1 MTVEADA
8 RDPEKTCDVDDCSAW
23 RKGESVY
30 CRHHIGLEG
39 RGGTEGNLNAMKHG
53 AYASPEFIRQGI
65 EEGHPK
71 LEEYQDMYTAFFEA
85 LCTQHKEVYGSEP
98 NDFFKSRYRR
108 FVTFDIMER
117 LIEDY
122 MEERQGSAESTN
134 PLVEEQVEDVDG
146 RMNVEKANKLL
157 QRLSEWSRE
166 IRLGMKDY
174 GLLHDPESQKA
185 GAVNN
190 LAEKWEQDLRE

>member
-1 MTVEADA
+1 MVTPKEQGKECKEDG
-8 RDPEKTCDVDDCSAW
+8 CGAW
-23 RKGESVY
+23 AMDNGY
-30 CRHHIGLEG
+30 CYHCGGKNYEG
-39 RGGTEGNLNAMKHG
+39 GAPEGNLNAVQHG
-53 AYASPEFIRQGI
+53 AYASPEFIQQGI
-65 EEGHPK
+65 ENGHAK

-85 LCTQHKEVYGSEP
+85 LCTQHKQVYGSEP

-122 MEERQGSAESTN
+122 MEERQGSARSDN

-174 GLLHDPESQKA
+174 GLLLSPEDKQA
-185 GAVNN
+185 DATRT
-190 LAEKWEQDLRE
+190 LADVLSEDA

>member
-1 MTVEADA
+1 MNEADT
-8 RDPEKTCDVDDCSAW
+8 RDADAVCDVDDCNAW
-23 RKGESVY
+23 REGEYKY
-30 CRHHIGLEG
+30 CYHHKGLE
-39 RGGTEGNLNAMKHG
+39 EGEADPGEQRALKHG

-65 EEGHPK
+65 ENGHPK

-85 LCTQHKEVYGSEP
+85 LCTQHKQVYGSEP

-122 MEERQGSAESTN
+122 MEERQGSAKSDN

-174 GLLHDPESQKA
+174 GLLHSPEDKQA
-185 GAVNN
+185 EATRT
-190 LAEKWEQDLRE
+190 LADVLSED

>member
-1 MTVEADA
+1 MVDTCGAETADGTPCE
-8 RDPEKTCDVDDCSAW
+8 RPPMDNGRCYHHGGRHEDDD
-23 RKGESVY
+23 RNP
-30 CRHHIGLEG
+30 
-39 RGGTEGNLNAMKHG
+39 GGAPEGNLNAVQHG

-122 MEERQGSAESTN
+122 MEERSGSAQSDN

-174 GLLHDPESQKA
+174 GLLHSPEDKQA
-185 GAVNN
+185 DATRT
-190 LAEKWEQDLRE
+190 LADVLSDE

>member
-1 MTVEADA
+1 MVTPQEQDK
-8 RDPEKTCDVDDCSAW
+8 ECKTEDCGGWAMDN
-23 RKGESVY
+23 GY
-30 CRHHIGLEG
+30 CFHC
-39 RGGTEGNLNAMKHG
+39 GGKNYPTNGGAPEGNLNGMTHG
-53 AYASPEFIRQGI
+53 AYASPEFIQQGI
-65 EEGHPK
+65 ESGHPK
-71 LEEYQDMYTAFFEA
+71 LEQYQEMYTAFFEA
-85 LCTQHKEVYGSEP
+85 LCTQHEDAYGKEP

-122 MEERQGSAESTN
+122 MSERQGSAESDN

-157 QRLSEWSRE
+157 QRLSDWSRE

-174 GLLHDPESQKA
+174 GLLHDPETRKA
-185 GAVNN
+185 ESMATLNAVLN
-190 LAEKWEQDLRE
+190 ESDK

>member
-1 MTVEADA
+1 MVTPAEKGQECEEDGCGAWAMDNGKCYHCGGQNWN
-8 RDPEKTCDVDDCSAW
+8 DPPEP
-23 RKGESVY
+23 E
-30 CRHHIGLEG
+30 
-39 RGGTEGNLNAMKHG
+39 EGNLRAMKHG

-65 EEGHPK
+65 ENGHPK
-71 LEEYQDMYTAFFEA
+71 LQEYQDMYTAFFEA
-85 LCTQHKEVYGSEP
+85 LCTQHEQVYGAEP

-122 MEERQGSAESTN
+122 MTERQGSAQSDN
-134 PLVEEQVEDVDG
+134 PLVEEQIEDVDG

-174 GLLHDPESQKA
+174 GLLHDPESKKA
-185 GAVNN
+185 QAQED
-190 LAEKWEQDLRE
+190 LASLWAEELEN